1 MRRRLSLRP
10 PRVSTV
16 SDLTVIDKKP
26 GAPPGKDDKGKK
38 PGEEVISPEEKER
51 QEKESAA
58 REERQAAFAK
68 WWEEQSEQER
78 FQLYCEDKFR
88 EARLIFPPQGSTS
101 MNSPSPD

>member
-1 MRRRLSLRP
+1 MKKKLNLRP
-10 PRVSTV
+10 LRVSTE
-16 SDLTVIDKKP
+16 LKITVIDKKP

-51 QEKESAA
+51 QEKEAAA

-78 FQLYCEDKFR
+78 FQLYCEDKYR
-88 EARLIFPPQGSTS
+88 EARLIFPPQASTS